1 MNAYMDIANKRPDLD
16 PDPEPAQD
24 ARRRTAVDCETMQD
38 VRYEIDRIDELIVE
52 LLAERQG
59 YIEAAGRIKPN
70 RSDVRDPARIEDVV
84 NKVIAASK
92 RLGLSP
98 AISEPVWRILI
109 EKCIAHE
116 FDVFDRET
124 GDK

>member
-1 MNAYMDIANKRPDLD
+1 MDIANQRPDLD
-16 PDPEPAQD
+16 PEPADD
-24 ARRRTAVDCETMQD
+24 ARRRTAANCETMQD

-70 RSDVRDPARIEDVV
+70 RGDVRDPARIEDVV
-84 NKVIAASK
+84 GKVIEASK

-98 AISEPVWRILI
+98 AIAEPVWRTLI
-109 EKCIAHE
+109 EQCIAHE

-124 GDK
+124 GER